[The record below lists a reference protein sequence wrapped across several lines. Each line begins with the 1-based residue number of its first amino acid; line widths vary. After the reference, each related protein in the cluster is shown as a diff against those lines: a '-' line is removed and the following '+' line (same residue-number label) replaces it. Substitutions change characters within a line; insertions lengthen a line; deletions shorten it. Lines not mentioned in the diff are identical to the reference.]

1 MSKKRVSNFISLIGG
16 KEQRNVHVKPR
27 QQRNRIKA
35 QMEEYLNELRQNV
48 FAKYV
53 ITTSL

>member
-1 MSKKRVSNFISLIGG
+1 MSKKRVSSFISLIVG
-16 KEQRNVHVKPR
+16 KEQRKVNVKPR

-35 QMEEYLNELRQNV
+35 QMEEYLNDLGPNV

-53 ITTSL
+53 

>member
-16 KEQRNVHVKPR
+16 KEQRKVNVKSR

-35 QMEEYLNELRQNV
+35 QMEEYLIDLRPNV

-53 ITTSL
+53 ILISL

>member
-1 MSKKRVSNFISLIGG
+1 MSKKRVSSFISLIGG
-16 KEQRNVHVKPR
+16 KEKRKVNVKPR

-35 QMEEYLNELRQNV
+35 QMEEYLNDLGPNV

-53 ITTSL
+53 